1 MFVLKLFGKVLL
13 IPVWILVAI
22 AWIFVKIMV
31 SIYSFA
37 RGFVVFGL
45 GALIVGTFICYHDW
59 KQVLFLMCL
68 YGVTFAIL
76 FVGVFIEVGLEGVQ
90 LIIGKTIISQV

>member
-1 MFVLKLFGKVLL
+1 MFVLKLIGKVLL

-22 AWIFVKIMV
+22 AWIFVKAVV

-45 GALIVGTFICYHDW
+45 GAMLIGTLLCYHYW
-59 KQVLFLMCL
+59 LEVLFFICL
-68 YGVTFAIL
+68 YGISFAVL
-76 FVGVFIEVGLEGVQ
+76 FAGVFIEVGLESIRALVGR
-90 LIIGKTIISQV
+90 TIIA

>member
-1 MFVLKLFGKVLL
+1 MFLLRLVGKVML

-22 AWIFVKIMV
+22 AWIFVKAVV

-45 GALIVGTFICYHDW
+45 GALMLGTLICYHDW
-59 KQVLFLMCL
+59 KQVMFLLCL
-68 YGVTFAIL
+68 YGVTFAVL
-76 FVGVFIEVGLEGVQ
+76 FTGVFIEVGLESIRTLV
-90 LIIGKTIISQV
+90 GKTIMA